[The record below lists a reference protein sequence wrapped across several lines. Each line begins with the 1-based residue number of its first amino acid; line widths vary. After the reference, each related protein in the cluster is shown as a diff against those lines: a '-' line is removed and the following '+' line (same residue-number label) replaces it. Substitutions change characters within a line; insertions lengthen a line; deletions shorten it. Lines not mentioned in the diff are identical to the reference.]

1 MASTLSVA
9 AAFKEFEAKEQLE
22 VGRLMDE
29 QILIND
35 ISFDIVRR
43 KDLRLCP
50 FISSYMIC

>member
-1 MASTLSVA
+1 MASRLSVA
-9 AAFKEFEAKEQLE
+9 AAFKEFEAKEQL

-29 QILIND
+29 HILIKD
-35 ISFDIVRR
+35 ISFEIVRG